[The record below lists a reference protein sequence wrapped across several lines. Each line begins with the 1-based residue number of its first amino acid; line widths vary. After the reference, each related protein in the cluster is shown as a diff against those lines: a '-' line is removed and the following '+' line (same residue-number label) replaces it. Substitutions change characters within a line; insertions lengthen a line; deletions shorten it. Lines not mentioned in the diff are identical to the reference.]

1 MTDRLLNNFDKLL
14 LEFVFQ
20 LGQTFS
26 AKEHANQQIN
36 VYTVKIKEIKNEIAR
51 LEENIN
57 NSNDAIADLH
67 KQSES
72 SKESCNVWKPTY
84 VILSKHEEYLKNE
97 LEALQ
102 EATEKERKM
111 YQDYITQYKE
121 VLKQHREKYAETAL
135 AQEYYKKK
143 KELEEI
149 RSRVLKLSEK
159 YKLKEDACVD
169 ILEPVPFK
177 SLNDWALHIA
187 SSRKKT
193 QEMLKLAADAM
204 QESVELQKEA
214 EELEMKINYVR
225 KTFEEATEDQNNS
238 EMIEGK
244 NQKCLEKPKEFKE
257 RIFEESEHPTLLNEK
272 HQLYKPLYVPCIP
285 RKLVQSVQSIR
296 FSRQR
301 PEAGREETEK
311 PVELSVATS
320 SSFGLAEN
328 SSQLDIDTSGTNKP
342 QIAQV
347 SSIASLQN
355 QMQFRLVIPPKQT
368 TSNQQFESENAVIGQ
383 QSDYGFLA
391 EKDLGILIDKWL
403 NMSQQCAQVAK
414 KTMGILASNKKGKCD
429 GKEADE
435 PKDSSYVPEDIHTCF
450 KSNEDNSDTAE
461 ESAEHFLRAPETP
474 EFVGALDSKG
484 KKTQISKTPLFDFVQ
499 NVGCEEGTSKSPAFF
514 SLMNF
519 SQKSPGFN
527 LFDSSVF
534 GAENSSDETEENYSV
549 GNLNPLSP
557 QKDIGSFFGKSE
569 GEDAFAFPFS
579 SESTSAF
586 GDGKDDFSFPFAFGQ
601 DQRSSSQSP
610 SVKGFHSSLQNTK
623 PFTFF

>member
-1 MTDRLLNNFDKLL
+1 L
-14 LEFVFQ
+14 
-20 LGQTFS
+20 S
-26 AKEHANQQIN
+26 

-301 PEAGREETEK
+301 PEAEREETEK

-328 SSQLDIDTSGTNKP
+328 SSQVCSSPSGTNKP

-368 TSNQQFESENAVIGQ
+368 TSNQQFESENAVI
-383 QSDYGFLA
+383 A
-391 EKDLGILIDKWL
+391 
-403 NMSQQCAQVAK
+403 
-414 KTMGILASNKKGKCD
+414 NKKGKCD